1 MQDSTV
7 LGKLLD
13 EIESVLPE
21 LKDMCWNFNCPSY
34 KHIKD
39 EYNIK
44 DIGMEDITMISQ
56 NQDKHKVLIKGP
68 REAAHTTPTHFCSD
82 DQKEVNNQFGAYLC
96 KVCHDRFDGGHHKK
110 TGQNRVL
117 RYDPEQLRKFK
128 EIILQSTKQIY
139 TESDEKK

>member
-1 MQDSTV
+1 MQDSTILKKV
-7 LGKLLD
+7 LDK
-13 EIESVLPE
+13 IESVLPE

-34 KHIKD
+34 KH
-39 EYNIK
+39 IK

-82 DQKEVNNQFGAYLC
+82 NQKEVNNQFGAYLC
-96 KVCHDRFDGGHHKK
+96 KGCHDRFDGGHTKK
-110 TGQNRVL
+110 TSKSRVL
-117 RYDPEQLRKFK
+117 RYDLEQLRKFK
-128 EIILQSTKQIY
+128 KILLQSTKQIH